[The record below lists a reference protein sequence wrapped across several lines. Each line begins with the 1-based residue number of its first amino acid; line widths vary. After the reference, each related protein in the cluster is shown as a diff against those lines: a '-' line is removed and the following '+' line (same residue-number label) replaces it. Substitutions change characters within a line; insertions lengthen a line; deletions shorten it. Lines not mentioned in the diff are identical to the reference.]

1 MDSVLTAML
10 GAWSHR
16 GGSCRDVR
24 NQQLLQLDF
33 PQLDQSAHRPI
44 GRWLTHSYRP
54 PRLPARCA
62 FYHPLLC
69 EGEKSLGRD
78 YFRSGREEKVSGGD
92 LFNKKVSDSK
102 CSSWAASCYLFGAL
116 FYALSMPERLCPGPG
131 PGPGP
136 GARRYAY
143 ITVLYG
149 GKVYFLSHRSG
160 VMNVEC

>member
-1 MDSVLTAML
+1 MTWTMDSVLTAML

-92 LFNKKVSDSK
+92 LFQQKS
-102 CSSWAASCYLFGAL
+102 LG
-116 FYALSMPERLCPGPG
+116 
-131 PGPGP
+131 
-136 GARRYAY
+136 
-143 ITVLYG
+143 
-149 GKVYFLSHRSG
+149 
-160 VMNVEC
+160 